1 MGATKALVIDVLPA
15 PPGSIA
21 RAFVGAARKLS
32 PFHAVVPAGMEV
44 IRLAPPKLLGAPL
57 EAIYW
62 TRANAEAWIRGR
74 RGTGRRDKTFHC
86 ELFCERIDAD
96 MPAYQ
101 IHRLK
106 EAPRQQFRWA
116 PHTPGVTIV
125 KLKDY
130 EPGDVVEAA
139 SPYALWLALRETDQ
153 ALAVGDLIEDA
164 RRANSAF

>member
-1 MGATKALVIDVLPA
+1 
-15 PPGSIA
+15 
-21 RAFVGAARKLS
+21 
-32 PFHAVVPAGMEV
+32 
-44 IRLAPPKLLGAPL
+44 
-57 EAIYW
+57 
-62 TRANAEAWIRGR
+62 
-74 RGTGRRDKTFHC
+74 
-86 ELFCERIDAD
+86 

-130 EPGDVVEAA
+130 EPGEVVEAT

-153 ALAVGDLIEDA
+153 AIAVGDLIEVPGAELRILKYIGFEEA
-164 RRANSAF
+164 RWYVPEPAPHAMGDPVAVT